1 MVLSFGTALAVT
13 TACII
18 VLVAVLLAL
27 VRPRTAALAAGYALA
42 AGCALA
48 AGSALA
54 AGCALAA
61 TAPRNIH
68 GGRAKA
74 APRRRAPRRAAKNR
88 PYGGEPPH
96 LGGVFARLR
105 ASPAGEA
112 ATRTQE
118 FFRQLNF
125 EEGFRIAMNGPLGA
139 ASGATLPGDEA
150 TLAALHEAWERHP
163 WKQGSNPGAQAQER
177 LAELAEHLPPRDRA
191 AEAEP
196 LRYLDIS
203 ACLGTGADETVAAIA
218 SDLGVPPGRTA
229 AADLYASHIAAAA
242 DSCEAS
248 PKAAPEASDDASER
262 VRVAGGDLP
271 FRDGEFGVV
280 TMLMAAHHFAD
291 APHVF
296 AEVHRV
302 TQPGARLIL
311 REHGRA
317 DAVAAL
323 YYDVLDGFAEVTTG
337 KRSPRE
343 WVARYE
349 RDRTRYRTPTEWAA
363 LAAEAGF
370 TLDAERALRADPFD
384 AVLLAFIRK

>member
-1 MVLSFGTALAVT
+1 
-13 TACII
+13 
-18 VLVAVLLAL
+18 
-27 VRPRTAALAAGYALA
+27 
-42 AGCALA
+42 
-48 AGSALA
+48 
-54 AGCALAA
+54 
-61 TAPRNIH
+61 
-68 GGRAKA
+68 
-74 APRRRAPRRAAKNR
+74 
-88 PYGGEPPH
+88 
-96 LGGVFARLR
+96 VFARLR

-125 EEGFRIAMNGPLGA
+125 EEGFRIAMNEPLG
-139 ASGATLPGDEA
+139 GDEA
-150 TLAALHEAWERHP
+150 TLAALHEAWDRHP
-163 WKQGSNPGAQAQER
+163 WKTDSNSKVQAQER
-177 LAELAEHLPPRDRA
+177 LAELAEYLPPRDRA

-196 LRYLDIS
+196 LRYLDIGACGV
-203 ACLGTGADETVAAIA
+203 ACLGADADETVAAIA
-218 SDLGVPPGRTA
+218 LDLGVPPGRTA
-229 AADLYASHIAAAA
+229 AADLYAGRLAAAA
-242 DSCEAS
+242 DSREAS
-248 PKAAPEASDDASER
+248 PEASPEAGSEASKR
-262 VRVAGGDLP
+262 VCVAGGDLP
-271 FRDGEFGVV
+271 FRGGEFGVV

-302 TQPGARLIL
+302 TRPGARLIL

-317 DAVAAL
+317 DAAAAL

-349 RDRTRYRTPTEWAA
+349 RDGARYRTPAEWAA

>member
-1 MVLSFGTALAVT
+1 
-13 TACII
+13 
-18 VLVAVLLAL
+18 
-27 VRPRTAALAAGYALA
+27 
-42 AGCALA
+42 
-48 AGSALA
+48 
-54 AGCALAA
+54 
-61 TAPRNIH
+61 
-68 GGRAKA
+68 
-74 APRRRAPRRAAKNR
+74 
-88 PYGGEPPH
+88 
-96 LGGVFARLR
+96 VFARLR